1 MKKLGFGTMRL
12 PLTDPDST
20 KSIDMD
26 QFKEMTDR
34 FLERGFT
41 YFDTAYP
48 YHEEHSEAAVREA
61 LVKRYPRDR
70 FLLADK
76 MPVIRVK
83 AAEDYERFFNEQL
96 ERCGVEYFDYYLLHN
111 MGRDRYENP
120 NASADFSSW
129 RI

>member
-83 AAEDYERFFNEQL
+83 AAEDYDRFFKNTLPVLARKGISFLVTPDQVL
-96 ERCGVEYFDYYLLHN
+96 
-111 MGRDRYENP
+111 
-120 NASADFSSW
+120 
-129 RI
+129 IT